1 MLEEIINMCE
11 PLIKSIAQKF
21 YGVDYEDLYQV
32 GRIGVIEAYNHY
44 KDDTKTKFTTFA
56 YQYIFGQ
63 MYQYTMLNKTI
74 KQNRDTL
81 KLVKLIDKTKNYLEQ
96 SLNRLPTM
104 TEISTYL
111 NIPEQTLITSILNTH
126 SILSL
131 DKEMESDTNLYN
143 TIKTNNINEDYID
156 LNNTLASLNKD
167 EQELIRLR
175 YFEDLTQSE
184 TASYLG
190 INQVKVSREE
200 KRVLKK
206 MRTSLNCE

>member
-1 MLEEIINMCE
+1 MLEEIINTCE
-11 PLIKSIAQKF
+11 PLIKSISQKF

>member
-1 MLEEIINMCE
+1 MLEEIINTCE

-104 TEISTYL
+104 KEISTYL
-111 NIPEQTLITSILNTH
+111 NIPEQIV
-126 SILSL
+126 
-131 DKEMESDTNLYN
+131 
-143 TIKTNNINEDYID
+143 
-156 LNNTLASLNKD
+156 
-167 EQELIRLR
+167 
-175 YFEDLTQSE
+175 F
-184 TASYLG
+184 
-190 INQVKVSREE
+190 
-200 KRVLKK
+200 
-206 MRTSLNCE
+206 

>member
-1 MLEEIINMCE
+1 MLEEIINTCE

-21 YGVDYEDLYQV
+21 YGADYEDLYQV

-104 TEISTYL
+104 KEISTYL
-111 NIPEQTLITSILNTH
+111 NIHEQTLINSILNTH

-131 DKEMESDTNLYN
+131 DKEMDCDTNLYN

-156 LNNTLASLNKD
+156 LTNTLNSLSKD

-206 MRTSLNCE
+206 MRTSLNYE

>member
-1 MLEEIINMCE
+1 MLEEIINTCE

-32 GRIGVIEAYNHY
+32 GRIGIIEAYNHY

-104 TEISTYL
+104 KEISTYL
-111 NIPEQTLITSILNTH
+111 NIPEQTLINSILNTH

-131 DKEMESDTNLYN
+131 DKEMDCDTNLYN

-156 LNNTLASLNKD
+156 LTNTLNSLSKE